1 MGLNVDLNVL
11 QNTKYKNQIAVNSNN
26 DNPISVFSFDNI
38 KNYKEEITI
47 VGGIATVGLIGLS
60 LIGKKN
66 ISYFLNQRIKF
77 KNLEQA
83 REFGKTKII
92 NALKKNEPYEQ
103 LIIID
108 KKTSSIVAQF
118 QNIQLLQLEQ
128 LVF

>member
-108 KKTSSIVAQF
+108 KKTSSIVDASSA
-118 QNIQLLQLEQ
+118 L
-128 LVF
+128 